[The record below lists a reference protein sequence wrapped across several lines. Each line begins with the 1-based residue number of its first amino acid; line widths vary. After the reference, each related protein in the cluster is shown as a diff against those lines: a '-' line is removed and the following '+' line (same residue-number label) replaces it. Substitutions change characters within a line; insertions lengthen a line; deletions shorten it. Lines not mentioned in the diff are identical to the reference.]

1 MYFSLHTFL
10 LGVRNIHIRRLFLL
24 VWRSLSR
31 SGPRVLFVPLTVG
44 RILAAKD
51 CPIIC
56 PYIPSQGCGLG
67 LEVSISRQSR
77 DLTTSQSRLGQS
89 AQHLG
94 LGPIRLGPRLSLGP
108 KRLGVLSRSRAI
120 SCRWSRRFVR
130 RARSVVQYSRHRPIQ
145 TNLP

>member
-1 MYFSLHTFL
+1 MCFSLHTFL

-44 RILAAKD
+44 RKPAAKD

-77 DLTTSQSRLGQS
+77 DLTTSRLGES

-120 SCRWSRRFVR
+120 SCRWSRRFVWH
-130 RARSVVQYSRHRPIQ
+130 ARSVAQYSRRRPIQ